1 MDRGAVHERDDL
13 VVGIEAGVD
22 RPLVGR
28 TDLGERGPV
37 TGRAEA
43 DETQR
48 VAGTGAVAREV
59 EDGVAVGLP
68 GS

>member
-1 MDRGAVHERDDL
+1 MDRGAVGEGDDL

-43 DETQR
+43 DKTQR
-48 VAGTGAVAREV
+48 VAVAGA
-59 EDGVAVGLP
+59 
-68 GS
+68 